1 MLFVLY
7 MLTIFST
14 DYNVIDTPDVVC
26 SPLEPLSLHGHPI
39 SVGVTILHFFLSSS
53 FFSTPLFIVLQ
64 LFLFFSFPYTFL

>member
-7 MLTIFST
+7 MLTIFPT

-39 SVGVTILHFFLSSS
+39 SVGVTILHFF
-53 FFSTPLFIVLQ
+53 II
-64 LFLFFSFPYTFL
+64 